1 MSGVRFRRFGEFF
14 LGVFRR
20 LTNNT
25 NYLIRGVGWVPET
38 ISSRKQS
45 FPPPP
50 KQQTFFFPF
59 PGRLRSRLGPR
70 EKEEGRGEKSSI
82 NSGKKPS
89 SFLPSVGGT
98 DEPSRKDEGASSLPF
113 LLLLLLLLRLPPS
126 ISRRLFARKMSINFR
141 QTALLADLD
150 GQEAGRRKETP
161 RCLLCSIRRPAWVR
175 RGGKWD
181 YLPSSLPEKRAVHNS
196 DR

>member
-1 MSGVRFRRFGEFF
+1 M
-14 LGVFRR
+14 
-20 LTNNT
+20 
-25 NYLIRGVGWVPET
+25 GWVPET

-45 FPPPP
+45 FPPPFP
-50 KQQTFFFPF
+50 LPLKQQTFFFP
-59 PGRLRSRLGPR
+59 LRGDYDRDWVQERKKR
-70 EKEEGRGEKSSI
+70 EGEKKVQLTP
-82 NSGKKPS
+82 GKTIFP
-89 SFLPSVGGT
+89 LWVGGT
-98 DEPSRKDEGASSLPF
+98 DVPSRKDEGASSLPF